1 MKESVEFPDAVVMKP
16 ARKERVDDNSVFDIF
31 FIFTF
36 NKDIIPYIYIFV
48 AINYYV

>member
-16 ARKERVDDNSVFDIF
+16 ARKERVDNTVFYIF

-36 NKDIIPYIYIFV
+36 NKDIYCISIFSSR
-48 AINYYV
+48 